1 MNIKI
6 RKSTEKDFPQIL
18 SLIKELAAFENAE
31 TQVINTVEQMVKDK
45 DYFDCFL
52 AETETKEIVGMAVY
66 YFAYYTWVGK
76 SLYLD
81 DLYVKQ
87 SVRGNKIG
95 SKLLERLFDIAKK
108 ENCNRIRWQVLDWN
122 EPAIQLYKKMGAKLD
137 PDWYNCD
144 FDKKGINEVII

>member
-45 DYFDCFL
+45 DYFDCFI

-66 YFAYYTWVGK
+66 YFAYYTWVG
-76 SLYLD
+76 
-81 DLYVKQ
+81 
-87 SVRGNKIG
+87 R
-95 SKLLERLFDIAKK
+95 
-108 ENCNRIRWQVLDWN
+108 
-122 EPAIQLYKKMGAKLD
+122 
-137 PDWYNCD
+137 
-144 FDKKGINEVII
+144 